1 MDGQVEKLRSSYF
14 IDSICINIYKISEPR
29 KSKKKMNLQQMSQS
43 FLLIAVMAKNPL
55 EGKSQEL
62 YLMDQF
68 CIQYCLTSVLFL
80 GGGTECPVSRIAGSI
95 AMRRVTNILS
105 VCAAIPRDLDK
116 LESQAEKELQGVH
129 QGAMLSPA
137 DICSRPAS

>member
-1 MDGQVEKLRSSYF
+1 
-14 IDSICINIYKISEPR
+14 
-29 KSKKKMNLQQMSQS
+29 MNLQQMSQS

-80 GGGTECPVSRIAGSI
+80 GGGTECPSA
-95 AMRRVTNILS
+95 
-105 VCAAIPRDLDK
+105 
-116 LESQAEKELQGVH
+116 ELQAV
-129 QGAMLSPA
+129 
-137 DICSRPAS
+137 